1 MCCILKNVLFAV
13 LSRQLGCN
21 PIHAQEVKFKKGE
34 YLERVL
40 RDSPSLIQYKP
51 ISATKTKQK
60 LLIFAAALK
69 LCTIYNLLQN
79 FFASFY
85 ALGDNQNKKEK
96 SVHCLTKNLEQLL
109 LSLRYF

>member
-1 MCCILKNVLFAV
+1 MLHIEKNVLFAV

-40 RDSPSLIQYKP
+40 RDSHSLIQYKP

-69 LCTIYNLLQN
+69 LRTTVKLL
-79 FFASFY
+79 
-85 ALGDNQNKKEK
+85 
-96 SVHCLTKNLEQLL
+96 
-109 LSLRYF
+109 